1 MVIGAGMIGKRF
13 RAYQNDDRFV
23 IFSSGVSNS
32 KNRIQAAYDR
42 EIQLLEKMIKEQ
54 KEKIIV
60 YFSTCSL
67 YDPEEE
73 RSPYVAHKKH
83 VEDIVQSNCEQFCIF
98 RVSNL
103 VGRSDNPNTVLNF
116 FVYHLRN
123 QINFDLWTNASRNLL
138 DIDDMYKIVDY
149 ILQGGLQINEVTNI
163 ANPTSYKV
171 TEIVAAI
178 EKKLQIQA
186 NYVPIP
192 KGSTFNIDISAI
204 SEIIKQ
210 LEISFTGNYLV
221 NLLEKYYK
229 DK

>member
-1 MVIGAGMIGKRF
+1 MVIGTGMIGKRF
-13 RAYQNDDRFV
+13 EAYQNDERFV
-23 IFSSGVSNS
+23 IFASGVSNS
-32 KNRIQAAYDR
+32 KNRIDAAYNR
-42 EIQLLEKMIKEQ
+42 EIQLLEKTIGEHKD
-54 KEKIIV
+54 KIIV

-73 RSPYVAHKKH
+73 RSPYVVHKKR
-83 VEDIVQSNCEQFCIF
+83 VEHIVRSNSRQFCIF

-116 FVYHLRN
+116 FVYHIRN

-138 DIDDMYKIVDY
+138 DIDDMYRIVDY
-149 ILQGGLQINEVTNI
+149 ILKEGLCSNQVTNI
-163 ANPTSYKV
+163 ANPSSYKA

-178 EKKLQIQA
+178 EKRWQIQA
-186 NYVPIP
+186 NYVPIS
-192 KGSTFNIDISAI
+192 KGLTFDIDISTI
-204 SEIIKQ
+204 SEIIKK
-210 LEISFTGNYLV
+210 LEIPFAANYLV

>member
-1 MVIGAGMIGKRF
+1 MVIGTGMIGKRF
-13 RAYQNDDRFV
+13 EAYQNDDRFV
-23 IFSSGVSNS
+23 IFASGVSNS
-32 KNRIQAAYDR
+32 KNRIDAAYNR
-42 EIQLLEKMIKEQ
+42 EIQLLEKTIEEHQDKT
-54 KEKIIV
+54 IV

-73 RSPYVAHKKH
+73 HSPYVAHKKN
-83 VEDIVQSNCEQFCIF
+83 VEHIVHSSCQRFSIF

-103 VGRSDNPNTVLNF
+103 VGRSNNPNTVLNF
-116 FVYHLRN
+116 FVYHIRN

-138 DIDDMYKIVDY
+138 DIDDMYSIVDY
-149 ILQGGLQINEVTNI
+149 ILRGELHINAVTNI
-163 ANPTSYKV
+163 ANPSSYKV

-178 EKKLQIQA
+178 EKRWQVQA

-210 LEISFTGNYLV
+210 LKIPFPGDYLAK
-221 NLLEKYYK
+221 LLEKYYK

>member
-1 MVIGAGMIGKRF
+1 MVIGTGMIGKRF
-13 RAYQNDDRFV
+13 EAYQNDDRFV
-23 IFSSGVSNS
+23 IFASGVSNS
-32 KNRIQAAYDR
+32 KNRIDAAYNR
-42 EIQLLEKMIKEQ
+42 EIQSLKQTIEEQ
-54 KEKIIV
+54 QQKIFV

-73 RSPYVAHKKH
+73 NTPYVAHKKN
-83 VEDIVQSNCEQFCIF
+83 VEHIVQSSCQRFRIF

-103 VGRSDNPNTVLNF
+103 VGRSNNPNTVLNF
-116 FVYHLRN
+116 FVYHIRN
-123 QINFDLWTNASRNLL
+123 QINFDLWSNASRNLL
-138 DIDDMYKIVDY
+138 DIDDMYSIVDY
-149 ILQGGLQINEVTNI
+149 ILRGELHTNAVTNI
-163 ANPTSYKV
+163 ANPSSYKV

-178 EKKLQIQA
+178 EKRWQVQA

-210 LEISFTGNYLV
+210 LKIPFPGDYLAK
-221 NLLEKYYK
+221 LLEKYYK

>member
-1 MVIGAGMIGKRF
+1 MVIGTGMIGKRF
-13 RAYQNDDRFV
+13 EAYQNDDRFV
-23 IFSSGVSNS
+23 IFASGVSNS
-32 KNRIQAAYDR
+32 KNRIDAAYNR
-42 EIQLLEKMIKEQ
+42 EIQLLKQTIEEQ
-54 KEKIIV
+54 QQKIFV

-73 RSPYVAHKKH
+73 NTPYVAHKKN
-83 VEDIVQSNCEQFCIF
+83 VEHIVQSSCQRFRIF

-103 VGRSDNPNTVLNF
+103 VGRSNNPNTVLNF
-116 FVYHLRN
+116 FVYHIRN
-123 QINFDLWTNASRNLL
+123 QINFDLWSNASRNLL
-138 DIDDMYKIVDY
+138 DIDDMYSIVDY
-149 ILQGGLQINEVTNI
+149 ILRGELHTNAVTNI
-163 ANPTSYKV
+163 ANPSSYKV

-178 EKKLQIQA
+178 EKRWQVQA

-210 LEISFTGNYLV
+210 LKIPFPGDYLAK
-221 NLLEKYYK
+221 LLEKYYK

>member
-42 EIQLLEKMIKEQ
+42 EIQLLEKTIKEQ

>member
-1 MVIGAGMIGKRF
+1 MIGKRF
-13 RAYQNDDRFV
+13 GAYQNDDRFV
-23 IFSSGVSNS
+23 IFASGVSNS
-32 KNRIQAAYDR
+32 KNRIAATYDR
-42 EIQLLEKMIKEQ
+42 EIQLLKRTIEAQ
-54 KEKIIV
+54 KGKIIV

-73 RSPYVAHKKH
+73 RSPYVAHKKR
-83 VEDIVQSNCEQFCIF
+83 VEDIIQSNCKRFHIF

-103 VGRSDNPNTVLNF
+103 VGSSGNPNTVLNF
-116 FVYHLRN
+116 FVYHIRN

-138 DIDDMYKIVDY
+138 DIDDMYKIVDG
-149 ILQGGLQINEVTNI
+149 ILQRGSHANDVINI
-163 ANPTSYKV
+163 ANPSSYKV

-178 EKKLQIQA
+178 EERWKVQA
-186 NYVPIP
+186 NYIPIP

-204 SEIIKQ
+204 SEIIKE
-210 LEISFTGNYLV
+210 LEIPFTPNYLR

>member
-1 MVIGAGMIGKRF
+1 
-13 RAYQNDDRFV
+13 
-23 IFSSGVSNS
+23 
-32 KNRIQAAYDR
+32 
-42 EIQLLEKMIKEQ
+42 
-54 KEKIIV
+54 
-60 YFSTCSL
+60 
-67 YDPEEE
+67 
-73 RSPYVAHKKH
+73 
-83 VEDIVQSNCEQFCIF
+83 
-98 RVSNL
+98 
-103 VGRSDNPNTVLNF
+103 
-116 FVYHLRN
+116 
-123 QINFDLWTNASRNLL
+123 
-138 DIDDMYKIVDY
+138 
-149 ILQGGLQINEVTNI
+149 VTNI